1 MPQTIVALVEDLV
14 FTAKLR
20 AAAQGIDVSL
30 QITSQPEEWLQ
41 LIRRAAPT
49 LVLIDLNFSRAD
61 ALALVAQAR
70 TAVNGRATPLVG
82 FLSHVQ
88 AERALAARTA
98 GCTAAIPRSLFVQC
112 LPALLRDGASA
123 LQTAADAAPAS

>member
-1 MPQTIVALVEDLV
+1 MPQAIVALVEDLV

-20 AAAQGIDVSL
+20 AAAHGIEVAL
-30 QITSQPEEWLQ
+30 QIASQPEEWLQ
-41 LIRRAAPT
+41 LVRRASPT

-70 TAVNGRATPLVG
+70 TATNDRATPIVG

-98 GCTAAIPRSLFVQC
+98 GCTAAIPRSLFVQL
-112 LPALLRDGASA
+112 LPALLRDGVAA
-123 LQTAADAAPAS
+123 LQDASDAAPAA